1 MPYTMPILNP
11 VLEGSDPVNFNGVLG
26 LNADFTVS
34 RPSTV
39 FAYGGTAM
47 SYAPDVSSP
56 TASAA
61 NANRLFVL
69 HPIAGDTTQ
78 NNIIPVTIP
87 EDLLIP
93 VGSNMLFV
101 GINNPGPSAY
111 YTDQELNNRLEIYPG
126 LKVLLTKRGNIHGYV
141 GGLPLPFYTT
151 GVNAMACVTYIGAT
165 AFGPSGATHHEYFVS
180 GDMT

>member
-1 MPYTMPILNP
+1 MPILNP

-39 FAYGGTAM
+39 FAYGGTALA
-47 SYAPDVSSP
+47 YAPDVSSP

-69 HPIAGDTTQ
+69 HPIAGDNTQ
-78 NNIIPVTIP
+78 NYTIPVTIP

-101 GINNPGPSAY
+101 GINNPSTGAVF
-111 YTDQELNNRLEIYPG
+111 TDQALNNKLEIYPG
-126 LKVLLTKRGNIHGYV
+126 LHVLLTKRGNIHASFTV
-141 GGLPLPFYTT
+141 GIPSPFYTA
-151 GVNAMACVTYIGAT
+151 GVNAMACVTYIGTT
-165 AFGPSGATHHEYFVS
+165 AFGPSGTTHREYLVS
-180 GDMT
+180 GDIT